1 MLKKVKLKKKVKKRF
16 AVKGKKML
24 SLPSLTERKG
34 DQQNGKHF
42 LRALKNKRI
51 FFWKKLAKLKR
62 SCTFAPANPE
72 TGKVNKE
79 YERHVHR
86 HIGLTANKRE

>member
-51 FFWKKLAKLKR
+51 FF
-62 SCTFAPANPE
+62 
-72 TGKVNKE
+72 
-79 YERHVHR
+79 
-86 HIGLTANKRE
+86 